1 MLFGK
6 GTGLPSQVEG
16 WCRIVMKVKVTLRF
30 VLIGNG

>member
-16 WCRIVMKVKVTLRF
+16 WCHIVMKVKVT
-30 VLIGNG
+30 IGNG